1 MDIYVESNFVLQLA
15 LQQEGHRS
23 CRDIVDL
30 CERGSARLVIPA
42 FCVPEAHYALIG
54 KQKQRD
60 QLIQASTTEQG
71 QLLRSERYKDRS
83 QQLRTARSL
92 LIAGIARDSEDFR
105 RCSATVLQAA
115 SVIPLNSHVLR
126 SAAELEKSTD
136 MKLPDAMVLA
146 SVMADLDARK
156 PEEACFLTR
165 NSKDFDD
172 PDVVHMLAQR
182 GCKIFFSFDDCLS
195 YIRSHLR

>member
-42 FCVPEAHYALIG
+42 FCVPEAHYALVG

-60 QLIQASTTEQG
+60 QLIQAFTTEQG

-83 QQLRTARSL
+83 EHFDTVRNL
-92 LIAGIARDSEDFR
+92 LITSIARDSEDFR
-105 RCSATVLQAA
+105 RCLATVLQATR
-115 SVIPLNSHVLR
+115 VIPLDSDLLG
-126 SAAELEKSTD
+126 SGAALEDSTD
-136 MKLPDAMVLA
+136 
-146 SVMADLDARK
+146 
-156 PEEACFLTR
+156 
-165 NSKDFDD
+165 
-172 PDVVHMLAQR
+172 
-182 GCKIFFSFDDCLS
+182 
-195 YIRSHLR
+195 